1 MNYPL
6 ISEYI
11 EAIRFAEDNFDK
23 LSNLRPVLDANG
35 NPVMSNGNFAV
46 VFKMKDIE
54 TEKVYAVKCFT
65 REQEEREERYREI
78 IKVLEQ
84 VKSPYFVSTQYYNK
98 ELFVDTS
105 QSDETEFPVLVMDW
119 VEGVPLDEYM
129 KSIADNQFYRELLA
143 NRFQKLICWLLPQP
157 FAHGDIKPDNI
168 IVKEDGSIVLL
179 DYDGM
184 FVSALRGREA
194 LENGTPL
201 YRHTGRKS
209 SFFNEYIDDYA
220 AVLLLLLLKVNAITT
235 IDIDDYL
242 TDNSAEF
249 LRRLEDYLNHS
260 VIAPLLSAYIMVST
274 FGRLDRGQ
282 VSCMLSDNSDYNYD
296 KVSALQDL
304 ACKGDTVAMIELGNL
319 YTNGTYV
326 PKSTSKAMQWYI
338 LAKLLGNVDATC
350 GLCKSIYNNTDFEVK
365 NEIIQNQLRR
375 SMVNFAYCREGE
387 RFHSDE
393 NYESAFYWFKKA
405 ADMGESTSQRILG
418 LCYEKGDGVEKDFE
432 KAIYWYQKAADNG
445 NSMAKRRIGW
455 CYKNGIGFQ
464 RDLKK
469 AAYYFAKAAE
479 AGESTARCNLALCY
493 YKGEG
498 VEKDFAK
505 AVYWWQRAAEAGK
518 STAQCNLAL
527 CYCKGEGVEQDFSK
541 AVYWYQ
547 KAAEAGNSDAQN
559 NLADCY
565 YKGEGVEQD
574 FSKAVYWWQ
583 KAAEAGNSDAQF
595 NLANCYCKGEGVE
608 QDFSKAVYWW
618 QKAAEAGDSDA
629 QNNIADC
636 YYKGEGVE
644 QDFSK
649 AVYWW
654 QKAAEAGNSDAQC
667 NLAVC
672 YYNGLGIEK
681 DFSKAVF
688 WWQKAAEAGN
698 SDAQNKLALCYCN
711 GDGVEKDFAKAMHWY
726 RKAAE
731 AGNSDAQC
739 VLALCYYNGY
749 GVEKDITKA
758 VHWWQRAAEAGNSR
772 AEIALNITC
781 KFNKIYDV
789 VNVKDG
795 EISHVGECN
804 TGLYSAD
811 GKRFLCYFGTYGD
824 DYHINEGTEFLCDD
838 SFNDLYSEC
847 DGHYLSILY
856 LPKSLK
862 RIGNNVF
869 CASISSI
876 VCESTNFKVKERF
889 LLSHDEKILYRYFG
903 HDSIVQIP
911 KGIKY
916 IKGGAFSEKNVEKVI
931 IPDTVMYI
939 GDNPFAGCNNL
950 KEIVT
955 HGKYQVIDKTLYDNF
970 EKRLI
975 GCWNYKESII
985 FIQSGTKR
993 IGKNAFFGLNFHY
1006 IGLPDSIEEIDETAF
1021 YRCFNIKTISIPT
1034 EQHKRLYKLIPSYI
1048 RGYVEDDG
1056 LPF

>member
-84 VKSPYFVSTQYYNK
+84 VKSPYFVSTQYYDK

-143 NRFQKLICWLLPQP
+143 YRFQKLVCWLLPQP
-157 FAHGDIKPDNI
+157 YAHGDIKPDNI

-184 FVSALRGREA
+184 FVSAPRGREA

-201 YRHTGRKS
+201 YRHAGRKS

-319 YTNGTYV
+319 YTNGIYV

-365 NEIIQNQLRR
+365 NEDIQNQLRR

-387 RFHSDE
+387 RLHSDE

-405 ADMGESTSQRILG
+405 ADMGLSSSQRILG
-418 LCYEKGDGVEKDFE
+418 LCYYNGNGVEK
-432 KAIYWYQKAADNG
+432 
-445 NSMAKRRIGW
+445 
-455 CYKNGIGFQ
+455 
-464 RDLKK
+464 
-469 AAYYFAKAAE
+469 
-479 AGESTARCNLALCY
+479 
-493 YKGEG
+493 
-498 VEKDFAK
+498 
-505 AVYWWQRAAEAGK
+505 
-518 STAQCNLAL
+518 
-527 CYCKGEGVEQDFSK
+527 DFSK

-547 KAAEAGNSDAQN
+547 KAAEAGNSGAQN
-559 NLADCY
+559 NLAICY
-565 YKGEGVEQD
+565 KNGEGVEKD
-574 FSKAVYWWQ
+574 FSKAVYWYQ
-583 KAAEAGNSDAQF
+583 KAAEAGESAAQF
-595 NLANCYCKGEGVE
+595 NLA
-608 QDFSKAVYWW
+608 F
-618 QKAAEAGDSDA
+618 
-629 QNNIADC
+629 
-636 YYKGEGVE
+636 
-644 QDFSK
+644 
-649 AVYWW
+649 
-654 QKAAEAGNSDAQC
+654 
-667 NLAVC
+667 C
-672 YYNGLGIEK
+672 YYNGE
-681 DFSKAVF
+681 
-688 WWQKAAEAGN
+688 
-698 SDAQNKLALCYCN
+698 
-711 GDGVEKDFAKAMHWY
+711 
-726 RKAAE
+726 
-731 AGNSDAQC
+731 
-739 VLALCYYNGY
+739 

-781 KFNKIYDV
+781 KLNKIYDV

-903 HDSIVQIP
+903 NDSIVQIP

-931 IPDTVMYI
+931 IPDTVIYI

-955 HGKYQVIDKTLYDNF
+955 HGRYQVIDKTLYDNF

-975 GCWNYKESII
+975 GCWNYEESII

-1034 EQHKRLYKLIPSYI
+1034 EQHKRIYKLIPSYI

>member
-23 LSNLRPVLDANG
+23 LSNLRPVPDANG
-35 NPVMSNGNFAV
+35 NPVMSSGNFAV

-84 VKSPYFVSTQYYNK
+84 VKSPYFVSTQYYDK

-143 NRFQKLICWLLPQP
+143 NRFQKLVCWLLPQP

-184 FVSALRGREA
+184 FVSALRGQEA

-405 ADMGESTSQRILG
+405 ADMGESTSQRRLG
-418 LCYEKGDGVEKDFE
+418 LCYYYGDGVEKDIA
-432 KAIYWYQKAADNG
+432 KAVYWW
-445 NSMAKRRIGW
+445 R
-455 CYKNGIGFQ
+455 
-464 RDLKK
+464 
-469 AAYYFAKAAE
+469 KAAE
-479 AGESTARCNLALCY
+479 AGDSDAQYNLADCY

-498 VEKDFAK
+498 VEKDFSK
-505 AVYWWQRAAEAGK
+505 AVYWWQRAAEAGE
-518 STAQCNLAL
+518 SSAQCNLAL
-527 CYCKGEGVEQDFSK
+527 CYYNGDGVEKDISKAIHWWQRAAEAGVSNAQFNLAFCYYNGEGVEKDFSK

-559 NLADCY
+559 NLAICY
-565 YKGEGVEQD
+565 YDGLGVEQN
-574 FSKAVYWWQ
+574 FSKAVYWWE
-583 KAAEAGNSDAQF
+583 KAATKKSINAIHSLAISYF
-595 NLANCYCKGEGVE
+595 NGCGVE
-608 QDFSKAVYWW
+608 RSIDTTNYWLRKMATLQKRGLTMSQIIEDYRFIETYTMEVFEKKHNNSKLIM
-618 QKAAEAGDSDA
+618 KSID
-629 QNNIADC
+629 
-636 YYKGEGVE
+636 
-644 QDFSK
+644 
-649 AVYWW
+649 
-654 QKAAEAGNSDAQC
+654 
-667 NLAVC
+667 
-672 YYNGLGIEK
+672 
-681 DFSKAVF
+681 
-688 WWQKAAEAGN
+688 
-698 SDAQNKLALCYCN
+698 
-711 GDGVEKDFAKAMHWY
+711 DGMI
-726 RKAAE
+726 
-731 AGNSDAQC
+731 
-739 VLALCYYNGY
+739 VL
-749 GVEKDITKA
+749 
-758 VHWWQRAAEAGNSR
+758 
-772 AEIALNITC
+772 
-781 KFNKIYDV
+781 
-789 VNVKDG
+789 
-795 EISHVGECN
+795 EC
-804 TGLYSAD
+804 GSA
-811 GKRFLCYFGTYGD
+811 
-824 DYHINEGTEFLCDD
+824 
-838 SFNDLYSEC
+838 
-847 DGHYLSILY
+847 
-856 LPKSLK
+856 
-862 RIGNNVF
+862 
-869 CASISSI
+869 
-876 VCESTNFKVKERF
+876 
-889 LLSHDEKILYRYFG
+889 
-903 HDSIVQIP
+903 IVQIVDNAIP
-911 KGIKY
+911 KHPLISCICHRDNENENGIW
-916 IKGGAFSEKNVEKVI
+916 IIHEEGVGAPILVDF
-931 IPDTVMYI
+931 
-939 GDNPFAGCNNL
+939 
-950 KEIVT
+950 
-955 HGKYQVIDKTLYDNF
+955 
-970 EKRLI
+970 
-975 GCWNYKESII
+975 
-985 FIQSGTKR
+985 
-993 IGKNAFFGLNFHY
+993 
-1006 IGLPDSIEEIDETAF
+1006 
-1021 YRCFNIKTISIPT
+1021 
-1034 EQHKRLYKLIPSYI
+1034 
-1048 RGYVEDDG
+1048 
-1056 LPF
+1056 

>member
-1 MNYPL
+1 MQYPL

-11 EAIRFAEDNFDK
+11 EAIRSAEDNFEK
-23 LSNLRPVLDANG
+23 LNNLRPVLDANG
-35 NPVMSNGNFAV
+35 NPVMSSGNFAV

-54 TEKVYAVKCFT
+54 TGKMYAVKCFT
-65 REQEEREERYREI
+65 REQEERKERYREI
-78 IKVLEQ
+78 IKVLGHLN
-84 VKSPYFVSTQYYNK
+84 SPYFVSTQYYDK

-143 NRFQKLICWLLPQP
+143 NRFQKLVCWLLPQP

-168 IVKEDGSIVLL
+168 IIKDDGSIVLL

-201 YRHTGRKS
+201 YRHADRKS

-235 IDIDDYL
+235 IDIEDYL
-242 TDNSAEF
+242 TDNSADF

-260 VIAPLLSAYIMVST
+260 VIAPILSAYIMVST

-326 PKSTSKAMQWYI
+326 PQSTSKAMQWYI

-365 NEIIQNQLRR
+365 NGIIQNQLRR

-387 RFHSDE
+387 RLHSDE

-405 ADMGESTSQRILG
+405 ADMGASTSQRILG

-445 NSMAKRRIGW
+445 NSEAKQRIGW

-479 AGESTARCNLALCY
+479 SGESTAQCNLALCYCKGEGVEKDSSKAVYWWQRAAESGESTAQYNLALCY

-505 AVYWWQRAAEAGK
+505 AVYWYRKAAQAGNAD
-518 STAQCNLAL
+518 AQFNLAC
-527 CYCKGEGVEQDFSK
+527 CYRSGEGVEKDLSK
-541 AVYWYQ
+541 AVYLYQ
-547 KAAEAGNSDAQN
+547 KAAEAGNS
-559 NLADCY
+559 
-565 YKGEGVEQD
+565 
-574 FSKAVYWWQ
+574 
-583 KAAEAGNSDAQF
+583 
-595 NLANCYCKGEGVE
+595 
-608 QDFSKAVYWW
+608 
-618 QKAAEAGDSDA
+618 
-629 QNNIADC
+629 
-636 YYKGEGVE
+636 
-644 QDFSK
+644 
-649 AVYWW
+649 
-654 QKAAEAGNSDAQC
+654 
-667 NLAVC
+667 
-672 YYNGLGIEK
+672 
-681 DFSKAVF
+681 
-688 WWQKAAEAGN
+688 
-698 SDAQNKLALCYCN
+698 
-711 GDGVEKDFAKAMHWY
+711 
-726 RKAAE
+726 
-731 AGNSDAQC
+731 
-739 VLALCYYNGY
+739 
-749 GVEKDITKA
+749 
-758 VHWWQRAAEAGNSR
+758 R
-772 AEIALNITC
+772 AEQALNITC
-781 KFNKIYDV
+781 KLNKIYDV
-789 VNVKDG
+789 LNVKDG

-811 GKRFLCYFGTYGD
+811 GKRFLCYFGTYGF
-824 DYHINEGTEFLCDD
+824 DYQINEGTEFLCDD

-847 DGHYLSILY
+847 DGHCLSILY

-862 RIGNNVF
+862 RIGDYVF
-869 CASISSI
+869 CASIDHIS
-876 VCESTNFKVKERF
+876 CESPNFKVKEGF

-903 HDSIVQIP
+903 DNSIVQIP
-911 KGIKY
+911 KGINY
-916 IKGGAFSEKNVEKVI
+916 IKGGAFSGKDIERI
-931 IPDTVMYI
+931 ILPLNIFMYI

-950 KEIVT
+950 REIVT
-955 HGKYQVIDKTLYDNF
+955 HGRYQVINKTLYDNF
-970 EKRLI
+970 ENRLI
-975 GCWNYKESII
+975 GCWNYDALTI

-993 IGKNAFFGLNFHY
+993 IGKNAFFGLNVQY
-1006 IGLPDSIEEIDETAF
+1006 IELPDSIEEIDETAF
-1021 YRCFNIKTISIPT
+1021 YWCFNLCKIAIPSH
-1034 EQHKRLYKLIPSYI
+1034 QYKRIYKLIPSYI
-1048 RGYVEDDG
+1048 RGYVVEADD

>member
-84 VKSPYFVSTQYYNK
+84 VKSPYFVSTQYYDK

-143 NRFQKLICWLLPQP
+143 NRFQKLVCWLLPQP

-319 YTNGTYV
+319 YTNGIYV

-350 GLCKSIYNNTDFEVK
+350 GLCKSIYYNTDFEVK
-365 NEIIQNQLRR
+365 NEDIQNQLRR

-387 RFHSDE
+387 RLHSDE

-405 ADMGESTSQRILG
+405 ADMGLSSSQRILAF
-418 LCYEKGDGVEKDFE
+418 CYENGEGVEKDFS
-432 KAIYWYQKAADNG
+432 KAVYWYQ
-445 NSMAKRRIGW
+445 
-455 CYKNGIGFQ
+455 
-464 RDLKK
+464 
-469 AAYYFAKAAE
+469 KAAE
-479 AGESTARCNLALCY
+479 AGESGAQNNLAFCY
-493 YKGEG
+493 KNGEG
-498 VEKDFAK
+498 VEK
-505 AVYWWQRAAEAGK
+505 
-518 STAQCNLAL
+518 
-527 CYCKGEGVEQDFSK
+527 DFSK

-559 NLADCY
+559 NLAFCY
-565 YKGEGVEQD
+565 YNGEGVEKD
-574 FSKAVYWWQ
+574 ITKAVHWWQ
-583 KAAEAGNSDAQF
+583 R
-595 NLANCYCKGEGVE
+595 
-608 QDFSKAVYWW
+608 
-618 QKAAEAGDSDA
+618 
-629 QNNIADC
+629 
-636 YYKGEGVE
+636 
-644 QDFSK
+644 
-649 AVYWW
+649 
-654 QKAAEAGNSDAQC
+654 
-667 NLAVC
+667 
-672 YYNGLGIEK
+672 
-681 DFSKAVF
+681 
-688 WWQKAAEAGN
+688 AAEAGN
-698 SDAQNKLALCYCN
+698 SDAQNNLA
-711 GDGVEKDFAKAMHWY
+711 F
-726 RKAAE
+726 
-731 AGNSDAQC
+731 
-739 VLALCYYNGY
+739 CYYNGE
-749 GVEKDITKA
+749 GVEQDITKA

-781 KFNKIYDV
+781 KLNKIYDV

-903 HDSIVQIP
+903 NDSIVQIP

-931 IPDTVMYI
+931 IPDTVIYI

-955 HGKYQVIDKTLYDNF
+955 HGRYQVIDKTLYDNF

-975 GCWNYKESII
+975 GCWNYEESII

-1034 EQHKRLYKLIPSYI
+1034 EQHKRIYKLIPSYI

>member
-23 LSNLRPVLDANG
+23 LSNLRPVPDANG
-35 NPVMSNGNFAV
+35 NPVMSSGNFAV

-84 VKSPYFVSTQYYNK
+84 VKSPYFVSTQYYDK

-143 NRFQKLICWLLPQP
+143 NRFQKLVCWLLPQP

-184 FVSALRGREA
+184 FVSALRGQEA

-319 YTNGTYV
+319 YTIGTYV

-405 ADMGESTSQRILG
+405 ADMGESTSQRRLG
-418 LCYEKGDGVEKDFE
+418 LCYYYGDGVEKDIA
-432 KAIYWYQKAADNG
+432 KAVYWW
-445 NSMAKRRIGW
+445 R
-455 CYKNGIGFQ
+455 
-464 RDLKK
+464 
-469 AAYYFAKAAE
+469 KAAE
-479 AGESTARCNLALCY
+479 AGDSDAQYNLADCY

-498 VEKDFAK
+498 VEKDFSK
-505 AVYWWQRAAEAGK
+505 AVYWWQRAAEAGESSAQCNLADCYYK
-518 STAQCNLAL
+518 GEGVEKDFSKAVYWWQRAAEAGESSAQCNLAL
-527 CYCKGEGVEQDFSK
+527 CYYNGDGVEKDISKAIHWWQRAAEAGVSNAQFNLAFCYYNGEGVEKDFSK

-559 NLADCY
+559 NLAICY
-565 YKGEGVEQD
+565 YDGLGVEQN
-574 FSKAVYWWQ
+574 FSKAVYWWE
-583 KAAEAGNSDAQF
+583 KAATKKSINAIHSLAISYF
-595 NLANCYCKGEGVE
+595 NGCGVE
-608 QDFSKAVYWW
+608 RSIDTTNYWLGKMATLQKRGLTMSQIIEDYRFIETYTMEVFEKKHNNSKLIM
-618 QKAAEAGDSDA
+618 KSID
-629 QNNIADC
+629 
-636 YYKGEGVE
+636 
-644 QDFSK
+644 
-649 AVYWW
+649 
-654 QKAAEAGNSDAQC
+654 
-667 NLAVC
+667 
-672 YYNGLGIEK
+672 
-681 DFSKAVF
+681 
-688 WWQKAAEAGN
+688 
-698 SDAQNKLALCYCN
+698 
-711 GDGVEKDFAKAMHWY
+711 DGMI
-726 RKAAE
+726 
-731 AGNSDAQC
+731 
-739 VLALCYYNGY
+739 VL
-749 GVEKDITKA
+749 
-758 VHWWQRAAEAGNSR
+758 
-772 AEIALNITC
+772 
-781 KFNKIYDV
+781 
-789 VNVKDG
+789 
-795 EISHVGECN
+795 EC
-804 TGLYSAD
+804 GSA
-811 GKRFLCYFGTYGD
+811 
-824 DYHINEGTEFLCDD
+824 
-838 SFNDLYSEC
+838 
-847 DGHYLSILY
+847 
-856 LPKSLK
+856 
-862 RIGNNVF
+862 
-869 CASISSI
+869 
-876 VCESTNFKVKERF
+876 
-889 LLSHDEKILYRYFG
+889 
-903 HDSIVQIP
+903 IVQIVDNAIP
-911 KGIKY
+911 KHPLISCICHRDNENENGIW
-916 IKGGAFSEKNVEKVI
+916 IIHEEGVGAPILVDF
-931 IPDTVMYI
+931 
-939 GDNPFAGCNNL
+939 
-950 KEIVT
+950 
-955 HGKYQVIDKTLYDNF
+955 
-970 EKRLI
+970 
-975 GCWNYKESII
+975 
-985 FIQSGTKR
+985 
-993 IGKNAFFGLNFHY
+993 
-1006 IGLPDSIEEIDETAF
+1006 
-1021 YRCFNIKTISIPT
+1021 
-1034 EQHKRLYKLIPSYI
+1034 
-1048 RGYVEDDG
+1048 
-1056 LPF
+1056 

>member
-23 LSNLRPVLDANG
+23 LSNLRPVPDANG
-35 NPVMSNGNFAV
+35 NPVMSSGNFAV

-84 VKSPYFVSTQYYNK
+84 VKSPYFVSTQYYDK

-143 NRFQKLICWLLPQP
+143 NRFQKLVCWLLPQP

-184 FVSALRGREA
+184 FVSALRGQEA

-201 YRHTGRKS
+201 YRHAGRKS

-319 YTNGTYV
+319 YTIGTYV

-350 GLCKSIYNNTDFEVK
+350 GLCNSIYNNTDFEVK

-405 ADMGESTSQRILG
+405 ADMGESTSQRRLG
-418 LCYEKGDGVEKDFE
+418 LCYYYGDGVEKD
-432 KAIYWYQKAADNG
+432 I
-445 NSMAKRRIGW
+445 
-455 CYKNGIGFQ
+455 
-464 RDLKK
+464 
-469 AAYYFAKAAE
+469 
-479 AGESTARCNLALCY
+479 
-493 YKGEG
+493 
-498 VEKDFAK
+498 AK

-518 STAQCNLAL
+518 SSAQCNLAL
-527 CYCKGEGVEQDFSK
+527 CYYNGDGVEKDISKAIHWWQRAAEAGVSNAQFNLAFCYYNGEGVEKDFSK

-559 NLADCY
+559 NLAICY
-565 YKGEGVEQD
+565 YDGLGVEQN
-574 FSKAVYWWQ
+574 FSKAVYWWE
-583 KAAEAGNSDAQF
+583 KAATKKSINAIHSLAISYF
-595 NLANCYCKGEGVE
+595 NGCGVE
-608 QDFSKAVYWW
+608 RSIDTTNYWLGKMATLQKRGLTMSQIIEDYRFIETYTMEVFEKKHNNSKLIM
-618 QKAAEAGDSDA
+618 KSID
-629 QNNIADC
+629 
-636 YYKGEGVE
+636 
-644 QDFSK
+644 
-649 AVYWW
+649 
-654 QKAAEAGNSDAQC
+654 
-667 NLAVC
+667 
-672 YYNGLGIEK
+672 
-681 DFSKAVF
+681 
-688 WWQKAAEAGN
+688 
-698 SDAQNKLALCYCN
+698 
-711 GDGVEKDFAKAMHWY
+711 DGMI
-726 RKAAE
+726 
-731 AGNSDAQC
+731 
-739 VLALCYYNGY
+739 VL
-749 GVEKDITKA
+749 
-758 VHWWQRAAEAGNSR
+758 
-772 AEIALNITC
+772 
-781 KFNKIYDV
+781 
-789 VNVKDG
+789 
-795 EISHVGECN
+795 EC
-804 TGLYSAD
+804 GSA
-811 GKRFLCYFGTYGD
+811 
-824 DYHINEGTEFLCDD
+824 
-838 SFNDLYSEC
+838 
-847 DGHYLSILY
+847 
-856 LPKSLK
+856 
-862 RIGNNVF
+862 
-869 CASISSI
+869 
-876 VCESTNFKVKERF
+876 
-889 LLSHDEKILYRYFG
+889 
-903 HDSIVQIP
+903 IVQIVDNAIP
-911 KGIKY
+911 KHPLISCICHRDNENENGIW
-916 IKGGAFSEKNVEKVI
+916 IIHEEGVGAPILVDF
-931 IPDTVMYI
+931 
-939 GDNPFAGCNNL
+939 
-950 KEIVT
+950 
-955 HGKYQVIDKTLYDNF
+955 
-970 EKRLI
+970 
-975 GCWNYKESII
+975 
-985 FIQSGTKR
+985 
-993 IGKNAFFGLNFHY
+993 
-1006 IGLPDSIEEIDETAF
+1006 
-1021 YRCFNIKTISIPT
+1021 
-1034 EQHKRLYKLIPSYI
+1034 
-1048 RGYVEDDG
+1048 
-1056 LPF
+1056 

>member
-23 LSNLRPVLDANG
+23 LSNLRPVPDANG
-35 NPVMSNGNFAV
+35 NPVMSSGNFAV

-84 VKSPYFVSTQYYNK
+84 VKSPYFVSTQYYDK

-143 NRFQKLICWLLPQP
+143 NRFQKLVCWLLPQP

-184 FVSALRGREA
+184 FVSALRGQEA

-319 YTNGTYV
+319 YTIGTYV

-405 ADMGESTSQRILG
+405 ADMGESTSQRRLG
-418 LCYEKGDGVEKDFE
+418 LCYYYGDGVEKDIA
-432 KAIYWYQKAADNG
+432 KAVYWW
-445 NSMAKRRIGW
+445 R
-455 CYKNGIGFQ
+455 
-464 RDLKK
+464 
-469 AAYYFAKAAE
+469 KAAE
-479 AGESTARCNLALCY
+479 AGDSDAQYNLADCY

-498 VEKDFAK
+498 VEKDFSK
-505 AVYWWQRAAEAGK
+505 AVYWWQRAAEAGE
-518 STAQCNLAL
+518 SSAQCNLAL
-527 CYCKGEGVEQDFSK
+527 CYYNGDGVEKDISKAIHWWQRAAEAGVSNAQFNLAFCYYNGEGVEKDFSK

-559 NLADCY
+559 NLAICY
-565 YKGEGVEQD
+565 YDGLGVEQN
-574 FSKAVYWWQ
+574 FSKAVYWWE
-583 KAAEAGNSDAQF
+583 KAATKKSINAIHSLAISYF
-595 NLANCYCKGEGVE
+595 NGCGVE
-608 QDFSKAVYWW
+608 RSIDTTNYWLGKMATLQKRGLTMSQIIEDYRFIETYTMEVFEKKHNNSKLIM
-618 QKAAEAGDSDA
+618 KSID
-629 QNNIADC
+629 
-636 YYKGEGVE
+636 
-644 QDFSK
+644 
-649 AVYWW
+649 
-654 QKAAEAGNSDAQC
+654 
-667 NLAVC
+667 
-672 YYNGLGIEK
+672 
-681 DFSKAVF
+681 
-688 WWQKAAEAGN
+688 
-698 SDAQNKLALCYCN
+698 
-711 GDGVEKDFAKAMHWY
+711 DGMI
-726 RKAAE
+726 
-731 AGNSDAQC
+731 
-739 VLALCYYNGY
+739 VL
-749 GVEKDITKA
+749 
-758 VHWWQRAAEAGNSR
+758 
-772 AEIALNITC
+772 
-781 KFNKIYDV
+781 
-789 VNVKDG
+789 
-795 EISHVGECN
+795 EC
-804 TGLYSAD
+804 GSA
-811 GKRFLCYFGTYGD
+811 
-824 DYHINEGTEFLCDD
+824 
-838 SFNDLYSEC
+838 
-847 DGHYLSILY
+847 
-856 LPKSLK
+856 
-862 RIGNNVF
+862 
-869 CASISSI
+869 
-876 VCESTNFKVKERF
+876 
-889 LLSHDEKILYRYFG
+889 
-903 HDSIVQIP
+903 IVQIVDNAIP
-911 KGIKY
+911 KHPLISCICHRDNENENGIW
-916 IKGGAFSEKNVEKVI
+916 IIHEEGVGAPILVDF
-931 IPDTVMYI
+931 
-939 GDNPFAGCNNL
+939 
-950 KEIVT
+950 
-955 HGKYQVIDKTLYDNF
+955 
-970 EKRLI
+970 
-975 GCWNYKESII
+975 
-985 FIQSGTKR
+985 
-993 IGKNAFFGLNFHY
+993 
-1006 IGLPDSIEEIDETAF
+1006 
-1021 YRCFNIKTISIPT
+1021 
-1034 EQHKRLYKLIPSYI
+1034 
-1048 RGYVEDDG
+1048 
-1056 LPF
+1056 

>member
-1 MNYPL
+1 MQYPL

-11 EAIRFAEDNFDK
+11 EAIRSAEDNFDK
-23 LSNLRPVLDANG
+23 LSHLRPVLDANG
-35 NPVMSNGNFAV
+35 NPVMSSGNFAV

-54 TEKVYAVKCFT
+54 TGKMYAVKCFT

-78 IKVLEQ
+78 IKVLEH
-84 VKSPYFVSTQYYNK
+84 VKSPYFVSTQYYDK

-143 NRFQKLICWLLPQP
+143 NRFQKLVCWLLPQP

-168 IVKEDGSIVLL
+168 VVKDDGSIVLL

-184 FVSALRGREA
+184 FVSALRGQEA

-201 YRHTGRKS
+201 YRHAGRNS

-242 TDNSAEF
+242 TDNSAVF

-296 KVSALQDL
+296 KVSVLQDL
-304 ACKGDTVAMIELGNL
+304 ACKGDIVAMIELGNL
-319 YTNGTYV
+319 FTNGTYV
-326 PKSTSKAMQWYI
+326 PKSTPKAMQWYI
-338 LAKLLGNVDATC
+338 LAKLSGSVDATC
-350 GLCKSIYNNTDFEVK
+350 GLCKSIYYNTDFEVK
-365 NEIIQNQLRR
+365 NGIIQNQLRR

-387 RFHSDE
+387 RLHSDE

-405 ADMGESTSQRILG
+405 ADMGASTSQRILG

-445 NSMAKRRIGW
+445 NSEAKQRIGW

-469 AAYYFAKAAE
+469 AAYNFAKAAE
-479 AGESTARCNLALCY
+479 SGETTAQCNLALCYCKGEGVEKDFSKAVYWWQRAAESGDSTAQYNLALCY

-505 AVYWWQRAAEAGK
+505 AVYWYRKAAESGNAD
-518 STAQCNLAL
+518 AQFNLAY
-527 CYCKGEGVEQDFSK
+527 CYCSGEGVEKDLSK
-541 AVYWYQ
+541 AVYLYQ
-547 KAAEAGNSDAQN
+547 KAAEAGNSMA
-559 NLADCY
+559 
-565 YKGEGVEQD
+565 EQ
-574 FSKAVYWWQ
+574 
-583 KAAEAGNSDAQF
+583 
-595 NLANCYCKGEGVE
+595 
-608 QDFSKAVYWW
+608 
-618 QKAAEAGDSDA
+618 
-629 QNNIADC
+629 
-636 YYKGEGVE
+636 
-644 QDFSK
+644 
-649 AVYWW
+649 
-654 QKAAEAGNSDAQC
+654 
-667 NLAVC
+667 
-672 YYNGLGIEK
+672 
-681 DFSKAVF
+681 
-688 WWQKAAEAGN
+688 
-698 SDAQNKLALCYCN
+698 
-711 GDGVEKDFAKAMHWY
+711 
-726 RKAAE
+726 
-731 AGNSDAQC
+731 
-739 VLALCYYNGY
+739 
-749 GVEKDITKA
+749 
-758 VHWWQRAAEAGNSR
+758 
-772 AEIALNITC
+772 ALNITC
-781 KFNKIYDV
+781 KLNKIYDV

-811 GKRFLCYFGTYGD
+811 GKRFLCYFGTSGY
-824 DYHINEGTEFLCDD
+824 DYHIKEGTEFLCDD
-838 SFNDLYSEC
+838 SFNDLYNEC
-847 DGHYLSILY
+847 EGYNLSILY

-862 RIGNNVF
+862 RIGDNVF
-869 CASISSI
+869 CASISHIS
-876 VCESTNFKVKERF
+876 CESPNFKVKDGF

-903 HDSIVQIP
+903 DNSIVHIP
-911 KGIKY
+911 NGVIY
-916 IKGGAFSEKNVEKVI
+916 IKGGAFSEKDIEKI
-931 IPDTVMYI
+931 IFPKNIFMYI
-939 GDNPFAGCNNL
+939 GDNPFAGCYCI
-950 KEIVT
+950 KEIET
-955 HGKYQVIDKTLYDNF
+955 HGRYQVINKTLYDNF

-975 GCWNYKESII
+975 GCWDDEASTI

-993 IGKNAFFGLNFHY
+993 IGKNAFFGLSFQY
-1006 IGLPDSIEEIDETAF
+1006 IELPDSIEEIDETAF
-1021 YRCFNIKTISIPT
+1021 AWCSNLCKITIPSH
-1034 EQHKRLYKLIPSYI
+1034 QYKRIYNLIPSYI
-1048 RGYVEDDG
+1048 RKYVQEDSG

>member
-23 LSNLRPVLDANG
+23 LSNLRPVLDANC

-46 VFKMKDIE
+46 VFKMKDID
-54 TEKVYAVKCFT
+54 TGKMYAVKCFT

-105 QSDETEFPVLVMDW
+105 QSNETEFPVLVMDW

-143 NRFQKLICWLLPQP
+143 NRFQKLVCWLLPQP

-201 YRHTGRKS
+201 YRHAGRKS

-235 IDIDDYL
+235 IDIEDYL
-242 TDNSAEF
+242 TDNLAEF

-260 VIAPLLSAYIMVST
+260 EIAPLLSAYIMVST
-274 FGRLDRGQ
+274 FGRLDREQ
-282 VSCMLSDNSDYNYD
+282 VSYMLSDNSDYNYD

-304 ACKGDTVAMIELGNL
+304 ACKGDTVAMIELGEL

-350 GLCKSIYNNTDFEVK
+350 GLCKSIYNNTDFEEK
-365 NEIIQNQLRR
+365 NGIIQNQLRR
-375 SMVNFAYCREGE
+375 SMVNFAYCREGK
-387 RFHSDE
+387 RLHSDE

-405 ADMGESTSQRILG
+405 ADMGLSSSQRKLG
-418 LCYEKGDGVEKDFE
+418 LCYYNGNGVEKDFS
-432 KAIYWYQKAADNG
+432 KAVYWSQKAAEAG
-445 NSMAKRRIGW
+445 NSGAQNNLAI
-455 CYKNGIGFQ
+455 CYKHGDGVEQ
-464 RDLKK
+464 DYSK
-469 AAYYFAKAAE
+469 AVYWSQKAAE
-479 AGESTARCNLALCY
+479 AGESTAQCNLALCYCKGEGVEKDSSKAMYWWQRAAESGKSTAQYNLALCY

-505 AVYWWQRAAEAGK
+505 AVYWYRKAAQAGNAN
-518 STAQCNLAL
+518 AQFNLAC
-527 CYCKGEGVEQDFSK
+527 CYRSGEGVEKDLSK
-541 AVYWYQ
+541 AVYLYQ
-547 KAAEAGNSDAQN
+547 KAAEAGNS
-559 NLADCY
+559 
-565 YKGEGVEQD
+565 
-574 FSKAVYWWQ
+574 
-583 KAAEAGNSDAQF
+583 
-595 NLANCYCKGEGVE
+595 
-608 QDFSKAVYWW
+608 
-618 QKAAEAGDSDA
+618 
-629 QNNIADC
+629 
-636 YYKGEGVE
+636 
-644 QDFSK
+644 
-649 AVYWW
+649 
-654 QKAAEAGNSDAQC
+654 
-667 NLAVC
+667 
-672 YYNGLGIEK
+672 
-681 DFSKAVF
+681 
-688 WWQKAAEAGN
+688 
-698 SDAQNKLALCYCN
+698 
-711 GDGVEKDFAKAMHWY
+711 
-726 RKAAE
+726 
-731 AGNSDAQC
+731 
-739 VLALCYYNGY
+739 
-749 GVEKDITKA
+749 
-758 VHWWQRAAEAGNSR
+758 R
-772 AEIALNITC
+772 AEQALNITC
-781 KFNKIYDV
+781 KLNKIYDV

-811 GKRFLCYFGTYGD
+811 GKRFLCYFGTYED

-862 RIGNNVF
+862 RIGDNVF

-876 VCESTNFKVKERF
+876 VCESTNFKVKEGF

-903 HDSIVQIP
+903 NDSIVQIP

-916 IKGGAFSEKNVEKVI
+916 IKGGVFSEKNIEKVI

-955 HGKYQVIDKTLYDNF
+955 HGRYQVIDKTLYDNF
-970 EKRLI
+970 ENRLI
-975 GCWNYKESII
+975 GCWNYNALTI

-993 IGKNAFFGLNFHY
+993 IGKNAFFGLNVQY
-1006 IGLPDSIEEIDETAF
+1006 IELPDSIEEIDETAF
-1021 YRCFNIKTISIPT
+1021 YWCFNLCKIAIPSH
-1034 EQHKRLYKLIPSYI
+1034 QYKRIYKLIPSYI
-1048 RGYVEDDG
+1048 RGYVVEAYD

>member
-1 MNYPL
+1 MQYPF

-11 EAIRFAEDNFDK
+11 EAIRYAEDNFDK
-23 LSNLRPVLDANG
+23 LSNLRPVLDDNG
-35 NPVMSNGNFAV
+35 NPVMSGGNFAV

-54 TEKVYAVKCFT
+54 TGKMYAVKCFT

-78 IKVLEQ
+78 IKVLEH
-84 VKSPYFVSTQYYNK
+84 VKSPYFVSTQYYDK

-105 QSDETEFPVLVMDW
+105 QSNETEFPVLVMDW

-143 NRFQKLICWLLPQP
+143 NRFQKLVCWLLPQP
-157 FAHGDIKPDNI
+157 FAHGDLKPDNI

-201 YRHTGRKS
+201 YRHAGRKS

-235 IDIDDYL
+235 IDIEDYL

-260 VIAPLLSAYIMVST
+260 VIAPLLSAYILVST

-282 VSCMLSDNSDYNYD
+282 VFGMLSDNSDYDYD

-319 YTNGTYV
+319 FTNGTYV

-338 LAKLLGNVDATC
+338 LAKLLGSVDATC

-365 NEIIQNQLRR
+365 NGIIQNQLRR

-387 RFHSDE
+387 RLHSDE

-405 ADMGESTSQRILG
+405 ADMGASTSQRNLG
-418 LCYEKGDGVEKDFE
+418 LCYEKGDGVEKDFS
-432 KAIYWYQKAADNG
+432 KAVYWYQKAADNG
-445 NSMAKRRIGW
+445 NSKAQQRMGW

-479 AGESTARCNLALCY
+479 TGE
-493 YKGEG
+493 
-498 VEKDFAK
+498 
-505 AVYWWQRAAEAGK
+505 

-527 CYCKGEGVEQDFSK
+527 C
-541 AVYWYQ
+541 
-547 KAAEAGNSDAQN
+547 
-559 NLADCY
+559 CY
-565 YKGEGVEQD
+565 
-574 FSKAVYWWQ
+574 
-583 KAAEAGNSDAQF
+583 
-595 NLANCYCKGEGVE
+595 
-608 QDFSKAVYWW
+608 
-618 QKAAEAGDSDA
+618 
-629 QNNIADC
+629 
-636 YYKGEGVE
+636 
-644 QDFSK
+644 
-649 AVYWW
+649 
-654 QKAAEAGNSDAQC
+654 
-667 NLAVC
+667 
-672 YYNGLGIEK
+672 
-681 DFSKAVF
+681 
-688 WWQKAAEAGN
+688 
-698 SDAQNKLALCYCN
+698 N
-711 GDGVEKDFAKAMHWY
+711 GDGVEKDIA
-726 RKAAE
+726 
-731 AGNSDAQC
+731 
-739 VLALCYYNGY
+739 
-749 GVEKDITKA
+749 KA
-758 VHWWQRAAEAGNSR
+758 VHWWQRAAEAGISVAQHNLAARYYNGEGVEKDIAKAVYWWRKAAEAGDSDAQYYLAICYYNGEGVEKDVTKAVYWYQKAAKAGNSR
-772 AEIALNITC
+772 AEQALNITC
-781 KFNKIYDV
+781 KLNKIYDV

-811 GKRFLCYFGTYGD
+811 GKRFLCYFGTYGY
-824 DYHINEGTEFLCDD
+824 DYQINEGTEFLCDD
-838 SFNDLYSEC
+838 CFNDLYSEC
-847 DGHYLSILY
+847 DGHYLSILF

-862 RIGNNVF
+862 RIGDYVF
-869 CASISSI
+869 CASISHIS
-876 VCESTNFKVKERF
+876 CESPNFKVKEGF

-903 HDSIVQIP
+903 DNSIVQIP
-911 KGIKY
+911 KGINY
-916 IKGGAFSEKNVEKVI
+916 IKGGAFSEKGIEKI
-931 IPDTVMYI
+931 ILPENIFMYI
-939 GDNPFAGCNNL
+939 GDNPFAGCNSL

-955 HGKYQVIDKTLYDNF
+955 HGRYQVINKILYDNF

-975 GCWNYKESII
+975 GCWNYEALTI
-985 FIQSGTKR
+985 FIKSGTKR
-993 IGKNAFFGLNFHY
+993 IGKNAFFGLNFQY
-1006 IGLPDSIEEIDETAF
+1006 IELPDSIEEIDETAF
-1021 YRCFNIKTISIPT
+1021 YRCLNIKTISIPT
-1034 EQHKRLYKLIPSYI
+1034 KHYNRIYNLIPSYI
-1048 RGYVEDDG
+1048 RGYVVEDDG

>member
-84 VKSPYFVSTQYYNK
+84 IKSPYFVSTQYYNK

-201 YRHTGRKS
+201 YRHAGRKS

-249 LRRLEDYLNHS
+249 LRRLEYYLNHS

-338 LAKLLGNVDATC
+338 LAKLLGKVDATC

-365 NEIIQNQLRR
+365 NGIIQNQLRR

-387 RFHSDE
+387 RLHSDE

-405 ADMGESTSQRILG
+405 AVMGASSSQIFLG

-445 NSMAKRRIGW
+445 YSVAKRRIGW

-479 AGESTARCNLALCY
+479 AGESTAQCNLALCY
-493 YKGEG
+493 YNGDG
-498 VEKDFAK
+498 VEKDISK
-505 AVYWWQRAAEAGK
+505 AIHWWQRAAEAGD
-518 STAQCNLAL
+518 SNAQYNLAF
-527 CYCKGEGVEQDFSK
+527 CYYNGHGVGKDLTKAVYWYQKAAEAGNSNAQYCLAVCYYNGNGVGKDLSK

-547 KAAEAGNSDAQN
+547 KAAEAGNSDAQF
-559 NLADCY
+559 NLAFCY
-565 YKGEGVEQD
+565 YNGEGVEKD
-574 FSKAVYWWQ
+574 FSKAVYWYQ
-583 KAAEAGNSDAQF
+583 KAAEAGNS
-595 NLANCYCKGEGVE
+595 G
-608 QDFSKAVYWW
+608 
-618 QKAAEAGDSDA
+618 A
-629 QNNIADC
+629 QNNLAIC
-636 YYKGEGVE
+636 YKNGE
-644 QDFSK
+644 
-649 AVYWW
+649 
-654 QKAAEAGNSDAQC
+654 
-667 NLAVC
+667 
-672 YYNGLGIEK
+672 
-681 DFSKAVF
+681 
-688 WWQKAAEAGN
+688 
-698 SDAQNKLALCYCN
+698 
-711 GDGVEKDFAKAMHWY
+711 
-726 RKAAE
+726 
-731 AGNSDAQC
+731 
-739 VLALCYYNGY
+739 

-781 KFNKIYDV
+781 KLNKIYDV

-795 EISHVGECN
+795 EISHIGECN

-862 RIGNNVF
+862 RIGDNVF

-876 VCESTNFKVKERF
+876 VCESTNFKVKDGF
-889 LLSHDEKILYRYFG
+889 LLSHDERILYRYFG
-903 HDSIVQIP
+903 DNSIVQIP
-911 KGIKY
+911 KGIEY

-939 GDNPFAGCNNL
+939 GDNPFAGCNNPL
-950 KEIVT
+950 AGCKGIKEIISNSNRF
-955 HGKYQVIDKTLYDNF
+955 QVKDSTLYDVR

-975 GCWNYKESII
+975 GCWDYKAPHMYIK
-985 FIQSGTKR
+985 SGTKS
-993 IGKNAFFGLNFHY
+993 IAKNAFFGLRFQY
-1006 IGLPDSIEEIDETAF
+1006 IKLPDSIEEIDETAF
-1021 YRCFNIKTISIPT
+1021 YRCVNLCKIAIPSH
-1034 EQHKRLYKLIPSYI
+1034 QYKRIYKLIPSYI
-1048 RGYVEDDG
+1048 RGYVVEADD